1 VKGVSVK
8 GVSVKGVSVKGVS
21 AQCGLLNVGLLANRH
36 KRWIAGRPLL
46 GFIRQGQTFTG
57 LL

>member
-1 VKGVSVK
+1 M
-8 GVSVKGVSVKGVS
+8 KGVSVKGVS